1 MRCYYCMSGGLKML
15 CMSSIVHSEYRSV
28 RRALVLCAR
37 LECPLFGRW
46 WRERAPSAPSF
57 TRLLLRVLPAC
68 LEARPGNR
76 TSRTYAVHYLH
87 EGAREIVRYVLL

>member
-1 MRCYYCMSGGLKML
+1 ML

-37 LECPLFGRW
+37 LECPLFGRR
-46 WRERAPSAPSF
+46 WRERAPRAPSF

-76 TSRTYAVHYLH
+76 TSRTYAVPYLH